1 MEPVQVVTE
10 MGWPAALAGAICYM
24 FRQYALAQTS
34 RINAL
39 EGLCRDLT
47 IRAQKCE
54 DDRSNLRDE
63 LVAVRNEIHALGK

>member
-1 MEPVQVVTE
+1 MEPAQFITE

-24 FRQYALAQTS
+24 FNQYSVAQTA

-47 IRAQKCE
+47 VRAQKCE

-63 LVAVRNEIHALGK
+63 LVAVRDEIHALRK